1 MPNTYNILLIDD
13 NKKDVLYF
21 KKLLSKISEA
31 HFYISNSICLNDG
44 ITQFKNKIFDSVFI
58 DLELPD
64 SKGLNTLI
72 KFMSH
77 YPDIPIIVLTGLDDS
92 AARCEALK
100 QGANDYL
107 VKSTFDA
114 HDLYK
119 AFIFASQQKE
129 IEKTIKHNE
138 KKDRNL
144 AENLP
149 DIIIRLNTNMKIL
162 YANRST
168 FNLVNKNIKIINE
181 QICSIHPFQKFSENW
196 RNTIKEAILKGTEKN
211 MQIQYKPEN
220 NQLFYYDWK
229 FLPEKNENSEVESV
243 LCVARDI
250 THLQKIQTELE
261 QAKDKAEK
269 NARAK
274 TIFLT
279 NMSHELRTP
288 LNAIIGFSQ
297 LLLNNVSIEKVEEYG
312 KLINL
317 SGRKLLEVI
326 EEIFEFSIL
335 ESNEIKTY
343 AEDFNIKDIINETK
357 NIIINEQNYTGKS
370 NIDIHVDLY
379 ENKPDLLIKNDKQKL
394 LKVISYLAKN
404 AVKFTKKGS
413 ISVGYN
419 KINSNSFEFYIKDT
433 GIGIPEDKQES
444 VFEEFSQADEGD
456 SREFGGAGLGLTIA
470 KKMIN
475 YMGGEIKFYS
485 EPGKG
490 SVFKIILNYH
500 NIIKKADIIEKPTER
515 NNLEGIKI
523 LIAEDEELNYFFLET
538 LLEEEK
544 AEIKWAKNGKE
555 AVELI
560 KKGEAYN
567 LILMDMKM
575 PEMDGYEATQK
586 IKQLKPETIIIGQSA
601 YALSNDDIK
610 ARNLGCDEYLTK
622 PIDAEELLYFIYKY
636 VNNIN
641 VLIKS
646 NFRTNT

>member
-567 LILMDMKM
+567 LVLMDMKM